1 MGGDLNYNFLSLSA
15 GDVDG
20 DGNAELVTGTWGGQ
34 LLVLDGR
41 SLIVERGVQLAPL
54 VLSDTDAVT
63 QILAIDR
70 TDGSLPSIYALADD
84 NLRLLDGR
92 DLSLMGVEARWQ
104 WIVGGFMSQTIATS
118 SASANRVVVDH
129 SGSRISL

>member
-1 MGGDLNYNFLSLSA
+1 MRALANYNFLSLSA

-34 LLVLDGR
+34 LLVLDGG
-41 SLIVERGVQLAPL
+41 SMIVERGVQLAPL
-54 VLSDTDAVT
+54 VLSGTDAVT

-92 DLSLMGVEARWQ
+92 
-104 WIVGGFMSQTIATS
+104 ICP
-118 SASANRVVVDH
+118 
-129 SGSRISL
+129 